1 MRPPCNVRPM
11 SQGTSA
17 PVEVAP
23 GWYTLP
29 EQVAN
34 ASHQTGSSPC
44 EPGSFCALGVKWP
57 CPPGTFGNSSQLQNP
72 ACSGMCDAGY
82 GTYREALV
90 RVQRTPDV
98 IEKAQHCACDPHR
111 YYCDGGAIVGTQHP
125 CGDASVYCPMGSG
138 VPAVAVPGEYTT
150 GPAANTRNSTLPC
163 PSGSF
168 CLDGVRALCPAG
180 RFGCADRLSTAG
192 CNGPCTAG
200 FFCPLGSNSSQA

>member
-29 EQVAN
+29 EQVAY
-34 ASHQTGSSPC
+34 ASHKTGSSPC

-57 CPPGTFGNSSQLQNP
+57 CPPGTFGNSSLLQSP

-98 IEKAQHCACDPHR
+98 IEKALNTVHVIHTGTTATAALSWARSTPAAMPACTARWAVGSPLLLFPGSTRQDRLPTPATAPSPAQAGPSASTVCGHCAQQ
-111 YYCDGGAIVGTQHP
+111 A
-125 CGDASVYCPMGSG
+125 GS
-138 VPAVAVPGEYTT
+138 AVRT
-150 GPAANTRNSTLPC
+150 G
-163 PSGSF
+163 
-168 CLDGVRALCPAG
+168 
-180 RFGCADRLSTAG
+180 
-192 CNGPCTAG
+192 
-200 FFCPLGSNSSQA
+200 